1 MFSRLRQRVYLLVAA
16 MCVAATSVYAVT
28 PPGTLI
34 TSQAS
39 LTYFDN
45 GGFQFSLLSNTVVT
59 PVLGSVVGTDGTISQ
74 TTQIVAGENITV
86 LLTDPDRNYL
96 PNAIDT
102 VHVTVTNPRTG
113 EVETLVLYETGQG
126 TGVFSGSLP
135 TYYGQSAGPDHD
147 GTLFAQP
154 GDVLQISYNDNATS
168 AGGTAVVTGQTTVL
182 PTWIKL
188 TPEPRTIVANGTDQS
203 RLTARVTDD
212 LDRPLP
218 DGTIV
223 VFTADKGK
231 FSNDTQRIEVPVSGG
246 NGEAVTILTAPILAA
261 NDTARVVASFRG
273 FDSDVI
279 KLIILPGAVA
289 VRVYDQTRNV
299 EVRANDPALRVEV
312 ELVGTTVT
320 GDPISIFV
328 ELDENGVFV
337 VPDIPPGTYQL
348 HVHVTDRV
356 TGADVMVGV
365 LQTIVVNM
373 DGSTS
378 PPRNAVA
385 GMVHARNEES
395 GARYAGLTVELLD
408 ANGNV
413 VATTVLDAMG
423 RYDFQNLLPGAY
435 SLRVKM
441 EDGDVFTVPVSS
453 RTNNLGEVVLNAD
466 VLIDPFGRVF
476 DAVTTA
482 LIPGSTVTLR
492 NLDERVLAIPLL
504 NGTGV
509 PPNVNNINPFVT
521 PADGR
526 YAFLFSSSQVGT
538 VANPARYIMTV
549 DPPSGTTYP
558 PRRMHLT
565 VRPTADGSATIM
577 MTVSSGDGLQIARP
591 NSFGLTNGP
600 VTVPDIETV
609 AYNIPMF
616 PKTPVLKFSKLAS
629 TDTTSYGETVDFAI
643 VVVNVGNDVAP
654 SVTVTDTLN
663 SGWTLVSSDAT
674 TSNGG
679 VLTWNV
685 GDLQPGASDTLH
697 VRAEAA
703 DQGVILTNA
712 AWAQFT
718 GGLPVSSQADVVS
731 RSASSIS
738 ITKAVVTPPAL
749 VGKEIHYEIRL
760 KTPPGYAGKIAVED
774 PLPAELVYIAGSSVP
789 AATYDA
795 GTHTLTWQ
803 VSGATSDTVRT
814 FTFATEPR
822 GDLTPGD
829 YPIPNTATAS
839 VGAFKISSNRAD
851 DLVTVPYFRITKTSD
866 ITAAEPG
873 DFVVYRIALENLST
887 ADSLSNIVVRD
898 VMPFGFEYVPNTARL
913 DGVAAPP
920 DTLRD
925 RNIIWNVAGIGAGKT
940 RLLTYRLVLGIGAGA
955 GDGQN
960 TATATASTS
969 RGATLS
975 AGPATARVFVQPALF
990 TQDQV
995 VLGRAWVDLNG
1006 NKVHDDGEPPVP
1018 GVVLLMEDGTRVIA
1032 DRMGRFSIPEIR
1044 TGDHA
1049 IRLLEHNIPDS
1060 LEPVILGVR
1069 STNDPWMRFVSVSA
1083 SGMAKA
1089 NFPFRVK
1096 PRPPAPP
1103 PPPPPPP
1110 PPALAPPESLTVAV
1124 TVERVIVPDS
1134 ITIPASETII
1144 LESGVT
1150 FATGKADL
1158 RPEGI
1163 AVLNDLLPRIKRAQ
1177 GRQITV
1183 SGHTDP
1189 RPIRTRQFPNNM
1201 VLSLARAR
1209 TVRNW
1214 MVQNGVDS
1222 THIAIFGYG
1231 PDRPIAPNT
1240 TPEGMQKNR
1249 RVEINLDYGTEARTI
1264 PAGTARVRL
1273 AIRTS
1278 GNAERDTFTISQ
1290 PLPEDITRPAP
1301 DSLRDRIVQHGDSV
1315 WAKIARERGV
1325 FTDLPAPE
1333 VSHRTWGS
1341 IPLRRTSEQS
1351 DGTIRETWDGSI
1363 RVPAAV
1369 DSSTSLIPQD
1379 GAVRTVQAPSV
1390 APAGGGSVSPSVS
1403 VPAAAGQPPAL
1414 PGAGAQP
1421 AAASTVADSI
1431 SPAQAPAVELRR
1443 LPTPKERVQRPGQ
1456 LVWIEYPTAD
1466 STVSYR
1472 DRLTL
1477 TARGQ
1482 TGMPMTLRLNGRE
1495 VSTLSVRGDSRVD
1508 FLNIA
1513 APSGPVTLT
1522 VTQTFPG
1529 GRVFAD
1535 SIFIHVVGPAAR
1547 VMLDVSPS
1555 TLPADSLSQAEAIAQ
1570 VLDEWGMPL
1579 ADGQVVTFEIDN
1591 GSIITPDLYPE
1602 ERGVQVQMRG
1612 GYASALILSSA
1623 KPGEATLTANASNI
1637 VARATLNYTVP
1648 HERFVLVGIASGQIG
1663 WKTNAAPPAGVNFG
1677 KDFNSGAYGKGKA
1690 AFFGRGTVRNGYLL
1704 TTSFD
1709 SDRRFDDQV
1718 YRYLTPERAYPI
1730 HGDASSIFYEAP
1742 SASKFFFRLAKERNY
1757 LQYGD
1762 FAPDLSQAELTAY
1775 RRTFTGVAAAMRN
1788 RHTAWSLFGAFT
1800 EQAIQVDE
1808 IPGEGVSGN
1817 YYLSAARRGVRVVE
1831 GSERIVIQTRDRIHP
1846 ENILREEVQYRF
1858 VDYEID
1864 YLAGTILFKK
1874 PIPSRGFD
1882 ENPIFI
1888 VATYEASRALQR
1900 HTVGGGRFAL
1910 HSGDRWEVGTS
1921 LVGEGRSTGDYW
1933 LSGIDAGYRPFQNV
1947 FVNAELARSDLAQTG
1962 WAWKFGAQ
1970 GRYRSTLNY
1979 DLSYRSAERA
1989 FYNPSSTSALPGVT
2003 KMRGKVTWSPVAFA
2017 SLTGEAFRSDDVV
2030 NREVRNSAALGG
2042 TYRWRTLTGL
2052 ASTEI
2057 TNVDRAGQE
2066 TRTGVV
2072 STGLEWAASR
2082 TLTFKAER
2090 DQNFLD
2096 EDVTYRPTLNR
2107 LQARWSP
2114 LARLDVIAE
2123 HAFRDYNFV
2132 DSSYTAIGLQSRVT
2146 DNTTAYANYKLDGGI
2161 NGQKNEAIVGLRHRF
2176 MPFPYVS
2183 MSTGFERMQTLRG
2196 NRSADFYSYSIAGEY
2211 LPPELFKASARF
2223 EQREGQ
2229 TLDKMVV
2236 SGAFDV
2242 VLARNLSLLAKHT
2255 YAGEATFA
2263 TGTWNRLRSHHFLSG
2278 LAWRSDRSDYLNVL
2292 GKYEY
2297 KKQYNGMLTPATDRS
2312 VHIGSLEGMLE
2323 PRSQL
2328 EVFGRYAFK
2337 VAQLSSEGVSS
2348 RSLTDLWMGSIRYE
2362 LRETW
2367 DVLGEYRLISQ
2378 HTANDLQH
2386 GASAE
2391 VGRVLGGNARI
2402 ALGYNFVGYHDSDF
2416 AGLSYWGQGP
2426 FMRIQVK
2433 FTERE
2438 VAGALDGL
2446 QTFWRGR

>member
-1 MFSRLRQRVYLLVAA
+1 VFSRLRLRVYLLVAA

-45 GGFQFSLLSNTVVT
+45 GGFQFTILSNTVIT
-59 PVLGSVVGTDGTISQ
+59 PVTGSVNGTDGTISQ
-74 TTQIVAGENITV
+74 NTQIIAGENIVIT
-86 LLTDPDRNYL
+86 LTDPDRNYL

-102 VHVTVTNPRTG
+102 VHVIVTNQRTG

-126 TGVFSGSLP
+126 TGVFTGSLP
-135 TYYGQSAGPDHD
+135 TYYGQSAGPDGD
-147 GTLFAQP
+147 GTLTAQP
-154 GDVLQISYNDNATS
+154 GDVLQSSYNDTGTS
-168 AGGTAVVTGQTTVL
+168 TGSSAVVTGQTTVL
-182 PTWIKL
+182 PTWIRL
-188 TPEPRTIVANGTDQS
+188 TPEPKVIVANGTDQS

-223 VFTADKGK
+223 VFTADKGT
-231 FSNDTQRIEVPVSGG
+231 FSDGTQRIEVPVSGG
-246 NGEAVTILTAPILAA
+246 NGEAVTVLTAPILAA
-261 NDTARVVASFRG
+261 NDTARVLASYRG

-289 VRVYDQTRNV
+289 VRVYDQTRDV
-299 EVRANDPALRVEV
+299 EVRASDPALLVEV
-312 ELVGTTVT
+312 TLEGRTVT
-320 GDPISIFV
+320 GDPISIRV
-328 ELDENGVFV
+328 TVDENGVFV
-337 VPDIPPGTYQL
+337 VPDIPPGNYEL
-348 HVHVTDRV
+348 HVVVTSRT
-356 TGADVMVGV
+356 TGEVVMDGV

-378 PPRNAVA
+378 PPRNSVA
-385 GMVHARNEES
+385 GMVHARNEET
-395 GARYAGLTVELLD
+395 GARYAGATVELLD

-423 RYDFQNLLPGAY
+423 RYDFQNLLPGSY
-435 SLRVKM
+435 TLRVKM

-482 LIPGSTVTLR
+482 LIPGSTLTLR
-492 NLDERVLAIPLL
+492 NLDGSVLAIPLL
-504 NGTGV
+504 SGTGV

-521 PADGR
+521 PLDGR

-538 VANPARYIMTV
+538 VENPARYIMTV
-549 DPPSGTTYP
+549 DPPAGTTYP

-565 VRPTADGSATIM
+565 VRPTSAGSSTIM

-591 NSFGLTNGP
+591 NSYGLTDGP
-600 VTVPDIETV
+600 ITIPDIETV
-609 AYNIPMF
+609 AYNVPMF
-616 PKTPVLKFSKLAS
+616 PKAPVLQFTKLAS

-643 VVVNVGNDVAP
+643 AVINVGNDVAP
-654 SVTVTDTLN
+654 GVTVTDTLN
-663 SGWTLVSSDAT
+663 SGWALVSSDAA
-674 TSNGG
+674 SSAGG
-679 VLTWNV
+679 ILTWNV
-685 GDLQPGASDTLH
+685 GDLQPGAGDTLH
-697 VRAEAA
+697 IRAEAM

-712 AWAQFT
+712 AWARFT
-718 GGLPVSSQADVVS
+718 GGLPIASQADVVS
-731 RSASSIS
+731 RSASGIT
-738 ITKAVVTPPAL
+738 ITKAVTTPPAL

-760 KTPPGYAGKIAVED
+760 KTPPGYAGKITVED
-774 PLPAELVYIAGSSVP
+774 PLPPELIYIAGSAVP

-795 GTHTLTWQ
+795 GTHTLTWS
-803 VSGATSDTVRT
+803 VVGATTDTVRI

-822 GDLTPGD
+822 SDLLPGD
-829 YPIPNTATAS
+829 YPIPNTASAS
-839 VGAFKISSNRAD
+839 VGAFKIGSNRAD
-851 DLVTVPYFRITKTSD
+851 DLVTVPYFRITKASD
-866 ITAAEPG
+866 ITTAEPG
-873 DFVVYRIALENLST
+873 DFVVYRITLENLST
-887 ADSLSNIVVRD
+887 SDSLSNILVRD
-898 VMPFGFEYVPNTARL
+898 VMPFGFEYVPNSARL
-913 DGVAAPP
+913 DGVSAPP

-925 RNIIWNVAGIGAGKT
+925 REVIWNVSGIGAGKT
-940 RLLTYRLVLGIGAGA
+940 RLLTYRLVLGMGAGA

-960 TATATASTS
+960 TATATAKTS
-969 RGATLS
+969 RGATLA
-975 AGPATARVFVQPALF
+975 AGPATARVFVRPAPF
-990 TQDQV
+990 SNDQV

-1006 NKVHDDGEPPVP
+1006 NKVHDEGEPPVP
-1018 GVVLLMEDGTRVIA
+1018 GVVLLMEDGTRIIA
-1032 DRMGRFSIPEIR
+1032 DRFGRFSVPEIR
-1044 TGDHA
+1044 TGDHVV
-1049 IRLLEHNIPDS
+1049 RLLEHNIPDS

-1069 STNDPWMRFVSVSA
+1069 STNDPWMRFVSPSA

-1110 PPALAPPESLTVAV
+1110 PAPAPPESLTVAI

-1134 ITIPASETII
+1134 IVIPASETII

-1163 AVLNDLLPRIKRAQ
+1163 AVLNELLPKIKRAQ

-1264 PAGTARVRL
+1264 PAGTARLSL
-1273 AIRTS
+1273 ALRVS
-1278 GNAERDTFTISQ
+1278 DNAATDTFLVSQ
-1290 PLPEDITRPAP
+1290 PLPDDVTRPTP
-1301 DSLRDRIVQHGDSV
+1301 DSLHNRAVTHGDSV
-1315 WAKIARERGV
+1315 WAKIARDNAV
-1325 FTDLPAPE
+1325 FTDLPAP
-1333 VSHRTWGS
+1333 VVTHRTWGT
-1341 IPLRRTSEQS
+1341 IPLHRTSEKRNN
-1351 DGTIRETWDGSI
+1351 TNRETWRGSI

-1369 DSSTSLIPQD
+1369 DSGASLAPPEEP
-1379 GAVRTVQAPSV
+1379 VRLGQSGPV
-1390 APAGGGSVSPSVS
+1390 APADEAHVIAPASAANRAHTAVAAVS
-1403 VPAAAGQPPAL
+1403 VTTGPPV
-1414 PGAGAQP
+1414 
-1421 AAASTVADSI
+1421 ASTATDTMRT
-1431 SPAQAPAVELRR
+1431 AKAPTAELRQVPVPR
-1443 LPTPKERVQRPGQ
+1443 ERVQRPGQ
-1456 LVWIEYPTAD
+1456 LVWIEQPSAD

-1477 TARGQ
+1477 IARGRAG
-1482 TGMPMTLRLNGRE
+1482 TPMTLWLNGRE
-1495 VSTLSVRGDSRVD
+1495 VTTLTVRADSKAD

-1513 APSGPVTLT
+1513 APSGPVTLA
-1522 VTQTFPG
+1522 VTQTLPG

-1535 SIFIHVVGPAAR
+1535 SIFVHVVGPAAR
-1547 VMLDVSPS
+1547 VTLDVTPS
-1555 TLPADSLSQAEAIAQ
+1555 TLPADSLSQSEAIAQ

-1579 ADGQVVTFEIDN
+1579 ADGQIVTFMIDN
-1591 GSIITPDLYPE
+1591 GSILTPDLYPE
-1602 ERGVQVQMRG
+1602 ERGVQVQMQN
-1612 GYASALILSSA
+1612 GYASALVLSSA
-1623 KPGEATLTANASNI
+1623 NAGEATLTANASNI
-1637 VARATLNYTVP
+1637 VTRATLNFTVP
-1648 HERFVLVGIASGQIG
+1648 HERFVLVGMASGQFG
-1663 WKTNAAPPAGVNFG
+1663 WKTNAAAPAGVNFG

-1742 SASKFFFRLAKERNY
+1742 SASKFFLRLAKERNY

-1874 PIPSRGFD
+1874 PVPSRGFD
-1882 ENPIFI
+1882 ENPIVI

-1910 HSGDRWEVGTS
+1910 HSGEKWEVGTS
-1921 LVGEGRSTGDYW
+1921 LVGEGRPTGDYW

-2003 KMRGKVTWSPVAFA
+2003 KMRGKVMWSPVAFA

-2030 NREVRNSAALGG
+2030 NREIRNSAALGV

-2052 ASTEI
+2052 GSTEI

-2082 TLTFKAER
+2082 TLTLKAER

-2123 HAFRDYNFV
+2123 HAFRDYNV
-2132 DSSYTAIGLQSRVT
+2132 LDSSYTAIGLQSRVT

-2211 LPPELFKASARF
+2211 LPPESFKASARL

-2229 TLDKMVV
+2229 TLDKTVV

-2255 YAGEATFA
+2255 YAGEATFV

-2312 VHIGSLEGMLE
+2312 VHIGSLEGILE

>member
-1 MFSRLRQRVYLLVAA
+1 MFSRLRLRVYLLVAA
-16 MCVAATSVYAVT
+16 MCMAATSVYAVT

-39 LTYFDN
+39 ATYFDN
-45 GGFQFSLLSNTVVT
+45 GGFQFSILSNTVVT
-59 PVLGSVVGTDGTISQ
+59 PVLGAVVGTDGTIAQ
-74 TTQIVAGENITV
+74 NTQIVAGEPITIIV
-86 LLTDPDRNYL
+86 TDPDRDYL

-102 VHVTVTNPRTG
+102 VHVTVVNSRTG
-113 EVETLVLYETGQG
+113 ETETLVLYETGQG

-135 TYYGQSAGPDHD
+135 TYYGQSAGADGD

-154 GDVLQISYNDNATS
+154 GDVLQTSYADTATS
-168 AGGTAVVTGQTTVL
+168 TGGTATVTGQTSVL

-188 TPEPRTIVANGTDQS
+188 TPEPHTIVANGTDQS

-231 FSNDTQRIEVPVSGG
+231 FSNGTQRIEVPVAGG
-246 NGEAVTILTAPILAA
+246 NGEAVTVLTAPILAA
-261 NDTARVVASFRG
+261 NDTARVLASYRG

-289 VRVYDQTRNV
+289 VRVYDQTRDV
-299 EVRANDPALRVEV
+299 EVRASDPALLVQV

-328 ELDENGVFV
+328 QLDENGVFV

-365 LQTIVVNM
+365 LQTIVVNL

-378 PPRNAVA
+378 PPRNAIA

-395 GARYAGLTVELLD
+395 GARYAGATVELLD
-408 ANGNV
+408 ASGNV
-413 VATTVLDAMG
+413 VATTILDAMG
-423 RYDFQNLLPGAY
+423 RYEFQNLLPGAY

-441 EDGDVFTVPVSS
+441 EDGDTFTVPVSS

-482 LIPGSTVTLR
+482 LIPGSMVTLR
-492 NLDERVLAIPLL
+492 NLDESVLAIPLL
-504 NGTGV
+504 SGTGV

-565 VRPTADGSATIM
+565 VRPTAEGSSTIM
-577 MTVSSGDGLQIARP
+577 MTVASGDGLQIARP

-609 AYNIPMF
+609 AYNVPMF
-616 PKTPVLKFSKLAS
+616 AKTPILKFSKLAS

-643 VVVNVGNDVAP
+643 VVANVGNDVAP
-654 SVTVTDTLN
+654 AVTVTDTLN
-663 SGWTLVSSDAT
+663 SGWKLVSSDAT
-674 TSNGG
+674 SSSGG
-679 VLTWNV
+679 MLIWAV
-685 GDLQPGASDTLH
+685 GDLQPGGSDTLH
-697 VRAEAA
+697 VRAEAM

-718 GGLPVSSQADVVS
+718 GGLPISSQADVVS

-738 ITKAVVTPPAL
+738 VTKAVVTPPAL

-760 KTPPGYAGKIAVED
+760 KTPPGYAGKITVED
-774 PLPAELVYIAGSSVP
+774 PLPPELVYIVGSSIP

-795 GTHTLTWQ
+795 GTHTLTWD
-803 VSGATSDTVRT
+803 VSGATTDTVRV
-814 FTFATEPR
+814 FRFATEPR
-822 GDLTPGD
+822 TDLSPGD

-839 VGAFKISSNRAD
+839 VGAFKIGSNRAD

-866 ITAAEPG
+866 ITSAETG
-873 DFVVYRIALENLST
+873 DFVVYRIALENLS
-887 ADSLSNIVVRD
+887 ASDSLSNIVVRD

-913 DGVAAPP
+913 DGVPAPP

-925 RNIIWNVAGIGAGKT
+925 RQVIWKVSGVGAGET
-940 RLLTYRLVLGIGAGA
+940 RQLTYRLVLGMGASA

-960 TATATASTS
+960 SATATAVTPK
-969 RGATLS
+969 AAVLS
-975 AGPATARVFVQPALF
+975 AGPATARVFVRPAPF
-990 TQDQV
+990 SSDQV

-1006 NKVHDDGEPPVP
+1006 NKVHDEGEPGVP
-1018 GVVLLMEDGTRVIA
+1018 GVVLLMEDGTRIIA

-1069 STNDPWMRFVSVSA
+1069 STNDPWVRFVSVSA

-1096 PRPPAPP
+1096 PRAPAPP

-1110 PPALAPPESLTVAV
+1110 PAPPESLTVAV
-1124 TVERVIVPDS
+1124 TIERVIVPDS
-1134 ITIPASETII
+1134 IAIPASETNI

-1163 AVLNDLLPRIKRAQ
+1163 AVLNDLLRRIKRAQ

-1209 TVRNW
+1209 SVRNW

-1278 GNAERDTFTISQ
+1278 ENAARDTFTISQ
-1290 PLPEDITRPAP
+1290 PFPEDIVRPAP
-1301 DSLRDRIVQHGDSV
+1301 DSLLDRTVQHGDSV
-1315 WAKIARERGV
+1315 WAKIGRETSV
-1325 FTDLPAPE
+1325 FTDLPAP
-1333 VSHRTWGS
+1333 VVTHRTWGA
-1341 IPLRRTSEQS
+1341 IPLRRTSEHR
-1351 DGTIRETWDGSI
+1351 DGTIRETWNGSI
-1363 RVPAAV
+1363 RVPLPADSGASAV
-1369 DSSTSLIPQD
+1369 PQS
-1379 GAVRTVQAPSV
+1379 GPVQTGQTPAG
-1390 APAGGGSVSPSVS
+1390 APAGISSASAVVAFGTATETGLT
-1403 VPAAAGQPPAL
+1403 PANGVAQTGASAAI
-1414 PGAGAQP
+1414 
-1421 AAASTVADSI
+1421 SDSATR
-1431 SPAQAPAVELRR
+1431 AQAPPIELRQA
-1443 LPTPKERVQRPGQ
+1443 PTPRERVQRPGQ

-1466 STVSYR
+1466 STLSYR

-1477 TARGQ
+1477 IARGRAG
-1482 TGMPMTLRLNGRE
+1482 TPMTLRLNGRE
-1495 VSTLSVRGDSRVD
+1495 VTTLTVRADSKAD

-1522 VTQTFPG
+1522 VTQTLPG

-1535 SIFIHVVGPAAR
+1535 SVFLHVVGPAAR
-1547 VMLDVSPS
+1547 VTLDVSPS
-1555 TLPADSLSQAEAIAQ
+1555 TLPADSLSQAEAVAQ

-1579 ADGQVVTFEIDN
+1579 ADGQIVTFEIDN
-1591 GSIITPDLYPE
+1591 GSILTPDIYPD
-1602 ERGVQVQMRG
+1602 ERGVQVQVRN
-1612 GYASALILSSA
+1612 GYASVLIQSSA
-1623 KPGEATLTANASNI
+1623 TAGEATLTANASNV

-1648 HERFVLVGIASGQIG
+1648 YERFTLVGLASGQVG
-1663 WKTNAAPPAGVNFG
+1663 WKTNAAAPAGINFG
-1677 KDFNSGAYGKGKA
+1677 EDFEKGAYGKGKV
-1690 AFFGRGTVRNGYLL
+1690 AFFGRGTVRNNYLL

-1775 RRTFTGVAAAMRN
+1775 RRTFTGVTAAMRN
-1788 RHTAWSLFGAFT
+1788 RRTAWSLFGAFT

-1808 IPGEGVSGN
+1808 IPGEGISGN

-1858 VDYEID
+1858 IDYEID

-1874 PIPSRGFD
+1874 PVPSRGFD

-1910 HSGDRWEVGTS
+1910 HSGEKWEVGTS
-1921 LVGEGRSTGDYW
+1921 VVGEGRSTGDYW
-1933 LSGIDAGYRPFQNV
+1933 LSGVDASYRPLRNM

-1970 GRYRSTLNY
+1970 GRYGSSLNY

-2003 KMRGKVTWSPVAFA
+2003 KTRGKVTWSPVAFA
-2017 SLTGEAFRSDDVV
+2017 SFTGEAFRSDDVI
-2030 NREVRNSAALGG
+2030 NGEVRNSGILGV

-2052 ASTEI
+2052 ASTEL
-2057 TNVDRAGQE
+2057 TSVDRAGQE
-2066 TRTGVV
+2066 TRTGVL

-2082 TLTFKAER
+2082 TLTLKAER

-2096 EDVTYRPTLNR
+2096 EDVAYRPTLNR
-2107 LQARWSP
+2107 VQARWSP
-2114 LARLDVIAE
+2114 LQRLDVVAE
-2123 HAFRDYNFV
+2123 HAFRDYNV
-2132 DSSYTAIGLQSRVT
+2132 MDSSYTAIGLQSRVT

-2176 MPFPYVS
+2176 MPLPYVS

-2211 LPPELFKASARF
+2211 LPPESFKASARF

-2229 TLDKMVV
+2229 TLDKMVA

-2242 VLARNLSLLAKHT
+2242 VLVRNLSLLAKHT
-2255 YAGEATFA
+2255 YAGEATLA

-2278 LAWRSDRSDYLNVL
+2278 LAWRSERSDYLNVL

-2391 VGRVLGGNARI
+2391 IGRVLGGNARI
-2402 ALGYNFVGYHDSDF
+2402 AFGYNFVGYHDSDF

-2433 FTERE
+2433 FTERD
-2438 VAGALDGL
+2438 VAGGVDGL